1 MDFKEAIDDMISDFK
16 LGKFDMNISY
26 ELKPEKIKI
35 ISMSFHEPYVWDDG
49 NKDPLYINFDVI
61 NQTVHLSN
69 VVYSDLKDN
78 VLQNFFI
85 FPIDI
90 GEF

>member
-1 MDFKEAIDDMISDFK
+1 MDFKEAMDDMISDFK
-16 LGKFDMNISY
+16 LGKFDIDISY

-35 ISMSFHEPYVWDDG
+35 LSMSFHEPYVWD
-49 NKDPLYINFDVI
+49 NEKDPLYINFDVI
-61 NQTVHLSN
+61 SQVVHLSN
-69 VVYSDLKDN
+69 VTYLDLKDN